1 MISRRRLSDAAL
13 LLGLIALMAFACGG
27 GGTVP
32 SYAPC
37 TAADTCPTST
47 TCEPSSA
54 TSTSAGGGATF
65 CTWSCGGSGGGS
77 PSCPKDANGV
87 EGVCVVSVNG
97 TMVGGSG
104 DAGLGR
110 EDTEFGFCFQDC
122 SSGGTCPSGE
132 TCEPAQLLSGSG
144 QQRVCMPVFKDPL
157 GGTSW
162 QSDLITPA
170 AKSYGITMSTYTI
183 TFGATTETVGGYAS
197 GPYRAKLTEIYGS
210 LAFEYA
216 GCTETDAFTGQWI
229 DMPPTATSAGTLTV
243 SNLVAITNRTGC
255 TSSNDDTSGE
265 GQFCQADGDQSASY
279 TLSGNTMTIQGGSG
293 ITPHDVNVSWT
304 FTER

>member
-1 MISRRRLSDAAL
+1 MISRRRLRAAVF
-13 LLGLIALMAFACGG
+13 LGLIALWPLACSSGA
-27 GGTVP
+27 TVAT
-32 SYAPC
+32 YAPC
-37 TAADTCPTST
+37 TAADTCPSST

-65 CTWSCGGSGGGS
+65 CTWSCGGGGT
-77 PSCPKDANGV
+77 PSCPNDANGV
-87 EGVCVVSVNG
+87 EGVCVTTVNG
-97 TMVGGSG
+97 TMVGGSA

-110 EDTEFGFCFQDC
+110 EDAEFGFCFQDC

-132 TCEPAQLLSGSG
+132 ACKPAQLLSGSG
-144 QQRVCMPVFKDPL
+144 QAMVCMPVFKDPL
-157 GGTSW
+157 SGTRW

-183 TFGATTETVGGYAS
+183 TFGATTDTVSGYAS
-197 GPYRAKLTEIYGS
+197 GPYTARLVELYGS
-210 LAFEYA
+210 IAPEYA
-216 GCTETDAFTGQWI
+216 GCTETDAFTGQWV

-255 TSSNDDTSGE
+255 TSSGDDTGGE
-265 GQFCQADGDQSASY
+265 GQYCEASADQSASY

-304 FTER
+304 FTEM